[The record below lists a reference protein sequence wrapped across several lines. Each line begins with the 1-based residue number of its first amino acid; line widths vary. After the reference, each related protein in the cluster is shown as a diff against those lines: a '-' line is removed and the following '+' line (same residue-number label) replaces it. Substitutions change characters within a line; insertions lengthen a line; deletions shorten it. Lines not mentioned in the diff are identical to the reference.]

1 MMFDS
6 FSLKHRP
13 DQTVYKLNEITDILN
28 GMRKSIRVV
37 SNDSK
42 HIIIIGEG
50 HPTDPNTDKPYPFG
64 IRKYRVLGD
73 RLELESEIL

>member
-50 HPTDPNTDKPYPFG
+50 HPLDPNTGKPYPFG
-64 IRKYRVLGD
+64 IRKYLVKGD